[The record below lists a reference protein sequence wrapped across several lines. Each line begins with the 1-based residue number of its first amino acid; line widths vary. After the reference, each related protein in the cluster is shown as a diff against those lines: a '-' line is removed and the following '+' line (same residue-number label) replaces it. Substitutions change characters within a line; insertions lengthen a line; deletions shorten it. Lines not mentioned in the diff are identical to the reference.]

1 LKSDVAP
8 GLHELKL
15 RKAKKKTKQNKKKQN
30 KTNKIELRN
39 DLIIYPQRYVGN
51 LEFVPSTVTQK
62 KKKNLFD
69 KKINFEIFF
78 DLIFYPQRERK

>member
-15 RKAKKKTKQNKKKQN
+15 RKAKKKKQTKN
-30 KTNKIELRN
+30 KTNKIELRY
-39 DLIIYPQRYVGN
+39 DLILYPQRYVGN

-62 KKKNLFD
+62 NNNNKPL
-69 KKINFEIFF
+69 
-78 DLIFYPQRERK
+78 

>member
-15 RKAKKKTKQNKKKQN
+15 RKAKKKKNKKNKKTKQN
-30 KTNKIELRN
+30 KTNKIELRY
-39 DLIIYPQRYVGN
+39 DLILYPQRYVGN

-62 KKKNLFD
+62 NNNNKPL
-69 KKINFEIFF
+69 
-78 DLIFYPQRERK
+78 